1 MLVDLLDALVQ
12 GDGKVGQLTQMTPLV
27 LTLLRIRVTSERT
40 QTRLT
45 VQTESQIEIIVLPVS
60 NGVRVMPHMM
70 MYR

>member
-1 MLVDLLDALVQ
+1 VLVDLLDALVQ
-12 GDGKVGQLTQMTPLV
+12 GDGEVGQLTQMTPLV

-60 NGVRVMPHMM
+60 NGVRIMPHMM
-70 MYR
+70 M